1 MVALGKGRGR
11 GGIWNQLQ
19 QNRGRLGQNR
29 DRIFVSMDR
38 KKHIMETKGNF
49 LTDNVVICTEIF
61 PSNTYKRAIVVLLLY
76 ISGQV
81 SKNIVTLANNFFYL
95 LY

>member
-49 LTDNVVICTEIF
+49 LTDNVVIVQKYF
-61 PSNTYKRAIVVLLLY
+61 PQTHIKGPLL
-76 ISGQV
+76 
-81 SKNIVTLANNFFYL
+81 FYYSIYQDKFL
-95 LY
+95 KK